1 MIDMRVDTVPVPG
14 SLKRWC
20 GAKPENMVEEVAR
33 FENMILAEGA
43 RLKDVGEKGL
53 EILPG
58 VQTLL
63 DSVCGAWQVKDLA
76 DGRERRYRKMRGRS

>member
-1 MIDMRVDTVPVPG
+1 
-14 SLKRWC
+14 
-20 GAKPENMVEEVAR
+20 
-33 FENMILAEGA
+33 MILAEGA
-43 RLKDVGEKGL
+43 RLKKVGEKGL

-76 DGRERRYRKMRGRS
+76 DGSERRYRKMRGRSSLRVSHLFVRLRIKLIRHSLI